1 MNYDAYLDLVEQEK
15 YKEAIA
21 YKNSC
26 IPDVL
31 YKYSWLDEETSDKAK
46 AANELRLSTLAKG
59 QIYLSTPSQFN
70 DPFEGQV
77 FVFDGDDSD
86 RGGFTAEQLQEFV
99 DHINSH
105 SRICCFSNAEEKQ
118 QNMPMW
124 AYYANNH
131 RGFCVEY
138 HLQPHQKNYIF
149 PVSYDGSRVN
159 GNRLMVNL
167 ISGIIQ
173 MVKEG
178 KDSSE
183 MPGEV
188 SVHNQLAYLSLAYK
202 HSSWKHEKEYRAL
215 VPAEKGKYFDLEP
228 HRIYVGMNCS
238 EDHEKRL
245 TEIARSVSSCKI
257 FKMQHANNG
266 LEFKLVE
273 LQLT

>member
-1 MNYDAYLDLVEQEK
+1 MDSTEIVSRINA
-15 YKEAIA
+15 
-21 YKNSC
+21 
-26 IPDVL
+26 
-31 YKYSWLDEETSDKAK
+31 
-46 AANELRLSTLAKG
+46 LSTLAKG
-59 QIYLSTPSQFN
+59 QVYLSTPTQFN
-70 DPFEGQV
+70 DPFEGKV
-77 FVFDGDDSD
+77 FVFDGDDSA
-86 RGGFTAEQLQEFV
+86 RGGFTEEQLQEFV
-99 DHINSH
+99 DHINSN

-138 HLQPHQKNYIF
+138 HLQPHQKDFIF

-159 GNRLMVNL
+159 GTRLMVNL

-173 MVKEG
+173 MVREG

-188 SVHNQLAYLSLAYK
+188 SVYNQLAYLSLAYK

-215 VPAEKGKYFDLEP
+215 VPAVKGKYFDLEP
-228 HRIYVGMNCS
+228 HRIYVGMNCA

-245 TEIARSVSSCKI
+245 TEIAQSFSGCEI
-257 FKMQHANNG
+257 YKMQQAKNG

>member
-1 MNYDAYLDLVEQEK
+1 
-15 YKEAIA
+15 
-21 YKNSC
+21 
-26 IPDVL
+26 
-31 YKYSWLDEETSDKAK
+31 
-46 AANELRLSTLAKG
+46 
-59 QIYLSTPSQFN
+59 
-70 DPFEGQV
+70 
-77 FVFDGDDSD
+77 
-86 RGGFTAEQLQEFV
+86 
-99 DHINSH
+99 
-105 SRICCFSNAEEKQ
+105 
-118 QNMPMW
+118 
-124 AYYANNH
+124 
-131 RGFCVEY
+131 
-138 HLQPHQKNYIF
+138 
-149 PVSYDGSRVN
+149 
-159 GNRLMVNL
+159 MVNL

-245 TEIARSVSSCKI
+245 TEIARSFSGCEI
-257 FKMQHANNG
+257 YKMQHGKKG
-266 LEFKLVE
+266 LEFMLVE

>member
-1 MNYDAYLDLVEQEK
+1 MNYDTYLGLVQQEK

-21 YKNSC
+21 YKNAY

-31 YKYSWLDEETSDKAK
+31 YKYCWLDEETNDKAVE
-46 AANELRLSTLAKG
+46 ANELRLSTLSEGK
-59 QIYLSTPSQFN
+59 IYLSTLDQFN
-70 DPFEGQV
+70 DPFEGKA

-86 RGGFTAEQLQEFV
+86 RGGFTIEQFQEFAE
-99 DHINSH
+99 HIKSNS
-105 SRICCFSNAEEKQ
+105 RFCCFSNADEKQ

-159 GNRLMVNL
+159 GNVLMVNL
-167 ISGIIQ
+167 LSGIIQ

-178 KDSSE
+178 KGSSQ
-183 MPGEV
+183 MPGDV
-188 SVHNQLAYLSLAYK
+188 SVHNQLAYLSLACK
-202 HSSWKHEKEYRAL
+202 HASWKHEKEYRAM
-215 VPAEKGKYFDLEP
+215 VPAAKGIYLDLEP
-228 HRIYVGMNCS
+228 CKIYVGLNCS
-238 EDHEKRL
+238 KNHEKRL
-245 TEIARSVSSCKI
+245 AQIAQSFSGCEIY
-257 FKMQHANNG
+257 KMQSARNG
-266 LEFKLVE
+266 VEFKLAE